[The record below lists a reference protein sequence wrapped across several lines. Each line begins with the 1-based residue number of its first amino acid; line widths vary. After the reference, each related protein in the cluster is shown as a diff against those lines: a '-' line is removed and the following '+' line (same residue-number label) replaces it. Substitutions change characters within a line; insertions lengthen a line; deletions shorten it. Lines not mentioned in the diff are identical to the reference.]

1 MSLGMKK
8 VKKFEK
14 IEIHKMFLYD
24 FPDLLE
30 WRKFVFEGQNQLL
43 NHLKVRKKKFKKEKK
58 QVDSNPRPPARHPTP
73 QPRRQPT
80 LDFYSLA
87 GEWGEYDAQREIA
100 TSTMY

>member
-8 VKKFEK
+8 VKNFEK
-14 IEIHKMFLYD
+14 LKLVKSFNMTSLILWNEGNMFL
-24 FPDLLE
+24 
-30 WRKFVFEGQNQLL
+30 KFKPIFEPFEGS
-43 NHLKVRKKKFKKEKK
+43 KKKFKKEKK

-87 GEWGEYDAQREIA
+87 GE
-100 TSTMY
+100 